1 MHLRQAR
8 GLLFVC
14 IAGTGLGAES
24 QAFAQIGGRPPGGV
38 GPGQS
43 MQAPPCKP
51 EPMGTPP
58 PELQAERL
66 GKQLEQLRKQ
76 LTLTADNKPFFD
88 DFVAK
93 LSAYAADELKRSTG
107 PRTISA
113 GLIGRLKAS
122 VAESSNRY
130 AALDDL
136 QISAQRL
143 YENLGEADRKLLDQ
157 QTLPPAGMQ

>member
-1 MHLRQAR
+1 MHLRQAC
-8 GLLFVC
+8 GLLFVFV
-14 IAGTGLGAES
+14 AGTGLGVES
-24 QAFAQIGGRPPGGV
+24 QAFAQMGGRPPGGA
-38 GPGQS
+38 GQS

-51 EPMGTPP
+51 EPMRTAP
-58 PELQAERL
+58 PELNTERI
-66 GKQLEQLRKQ
+66 GKQLEELRKQ

-107 PRTISA
+107 PRAISA

>member
-1 MHLRQAR
+1 
-8 GLLFVC
+8 
-14 IAGTGLGAES
+14 
-24 QAFAQIGGRPPGGV
+24 
-38 GPGQS
+38 

-51 EPMGTPP
+51 EPMRTPP
-58 PELQAERL
+58 SELHTERI
-66 GKQLEQLRKQ
+66 GKQLEELRKQ
-76 LTLTADNKPFFD
+76 LTLTADNKPYFD
-88 DFVAK
+88 DFATK

-130 AALDDL
+130 AALEDL

-143 YENLGEADRKLLDQ
+143 YDNLNEADRRLLNQ
-157 QTLPPAGMQ
+157 QTLPLAGMQ